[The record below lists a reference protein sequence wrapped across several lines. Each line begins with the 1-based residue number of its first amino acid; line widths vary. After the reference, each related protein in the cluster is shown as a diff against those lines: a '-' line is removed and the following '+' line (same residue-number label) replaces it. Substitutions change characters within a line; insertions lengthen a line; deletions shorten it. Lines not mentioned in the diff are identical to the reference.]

1 MNTFNDREKAFEA
14 KYEKDQELQFRVTA
28 RKNKLLGLWAAGLLG
43 KSGADAEAYAKDVVM
58 SDFEKPGDD
67 DVIGKVVGDLT
78 AGGKATDAAAVRKQ
92 SSALMAEAK
101 KQLMAE

>member
-92 SSALMAEAK
+92 SSLLMVEAK